1 MRREYKAEIF
11 ILLFSFKIPIYSVFK
26 DLKMCENYYSFKII
40 PIALFTKKH
49 FLLKGNLPFYNFYL
63 LL

>member
-26 DLKMCENYYSFKII
+26 DLKICDNYYSSKKII
-40 PIALFTKKH
+40 LIVLFTKKEI
-49 FLLKGNLPFYNFYL
+49 Y
-63 LL
+63 